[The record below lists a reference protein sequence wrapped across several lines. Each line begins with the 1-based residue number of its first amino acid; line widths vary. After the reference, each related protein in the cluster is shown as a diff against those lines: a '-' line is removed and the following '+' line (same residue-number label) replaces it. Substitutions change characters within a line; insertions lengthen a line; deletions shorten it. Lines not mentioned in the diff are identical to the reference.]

1 MSIINTKNTNVAFWV
16 KTSVPIALFVVI
28 GTLVFTNMR
37 GIIRGVQISAEINN
51 TQNTT
56 SISDISGNAKNATYL
71 SLNGREINLDKNGT
85 FNEKIAL
92 PDGYSVVT
100 IEAKDAFGKSAKK
113 TIEMYHAK
121 NGDTVAIGNV
131 TNNIINN

>member
-1 MSIINTKNTNVAFWV
+1 MNTIKNTNISFWI
-16 KTSVPIALFVVI
+16 KTSVPIVLFVVI
-28 GTLVFTNMR
+28 ITLVFINMR
-37 GIIRGVQISAEINN
+37 GIIRGVQISANIDDP
-51 TQNTT
+51 QSTT
-56 SISDISGNAKNATYL
+56 IISEISGNAKNATYL

-100 IEAKDAFGKSAKK
+100 IEAKDAFGKSAIK
-113 TIEMYHAK
+113 TMEIYKAPK
-121 NGDTVAIGNV
+121 GDTVAIGNI

>member
-1 MSIINTKNTNVAFWV
+1 MDTIRNRSIAFWIKASIPAV
-16 KTSVPIALFVVI
+16 LFIVIAI
-28 GTLVFTNMR
+28 LVFTNMR
-37 GIIRGVQISAEINN
+37 GIIRGVQISAKIDS
-51 TQNTT
+51 TQSTT
-56 SISDISGNAKNATYL
+56 SISEISGNAKNATYL

-100 IEAKDAFGKSAKK
+100 IEAKDVFGKSAIK
-113 TIEMYHAK
+113 TMEMYKAP
-121 NGDTVAIGNV
+121 NGDTVAVGNI